1 MMCPN
6 CKRRLRA
13 DAEVCLCGWT
23 SKPRENMQRWLT
35 EGEQEKLS
43 SHTRRAEEGCL
54 ERGLDTTEK
63 KIAYCRRVRAM
74 LSRPRTVADMRQWM
88 DAPKSEL
95 ARKMADEVR
104 AARRMPVREAGEDW
118 EEAA

>member
-23 SKPRENMQRWLT
+23 SKPRVAQRWIT

-43 SHTRRAEEGCL
+43 AHTQRAEEWCR

-63 KIAYCRRVRAM
+63 KISYVRRVQAM

-95 ARKMADEVR
+95 AKKMADEVR
-104 AARRMPVREAGEDW
+104 AARRMPVREPWQDD
-118 EEAA
+118 EALAA